1 MNYINKETPNGS
13 GENYRFCDYS
23 NERSILAKAIQSED
37 HFYTLL
43 TKVSEDD
50 FLSDDTKSIFFLLKT
65 LHDTG
70 IRSFDTPIL
79 VTAAKELGKSTNF
92 TKDYVEALKNVEVSD
107 LNFDLYVDKL
117 LDDSTK
123 FKLYN
128 DLLNNTNMVFE
139 NASTLSSTPS
149 SDLLSKVQ
157 ADLLSLSSASLS
169 IEEPKHVAD
178 GLDEY
183 LESIQDKKVELM
195 GLSTGYPVLDKAI
208 DGLVPGTLTIVAAR
222 KKMGKSTLLTNIAS
236 YVSVHQGD
244 PILYID
250 TEMTFKEWR
259 DRVIAIISGVDE
271 RVIKHGG
278 FKKDKTIYERIINA
292 VTLLKNSKL
301 FHFYMPG
308 FTVEK
313 ISALFK
319 KYHLKEN
326 IVLGV
331 FDYIKEPDSASTE
344 KGRKEHQI
352 LGDVTT
358 KLKDLAGM
366 LNIPFL
372 AAVQLNRS
380 GDVADSDRIA
390 RYGDVIAFWGLRDKK
405 KAEEEA
411 WDLEE
416 CGFYGLSIKD
426 SRRGGRTGEAGI
438 GYHFFH
444 SKLIIK
450 EVDVTK
456 QVENSRDENE
466 RIDTGII
473 EKVGGIDDPA
483 DQLI

>member
-1 MNYINKETPNGS
+1 MNYTNNETHNDLEGT
-13 GENYRFCDYS
+13 YRFCDYS
-23 NERSILAKAIQSED
+23 NERSIISKAIQSED

-43 TKVSEDD
+43 SKVSQDD
-50 FLSDDTKSIFFLLKT
+50 FLSEDSKVIFFLMKT
-65 LHDTG
+65 LHEAG
-70 IRSFDTPIL
+70 VRSFDTPL
-79 VTAAKELGKSTNF
+79 LLSAAKDLGKGAIF
-92 TKDYVEALKNVEVSD
+92 TKDYVEALKNVEVSS
-107 LNFDLYVDKL
+107 LNFDLYLDKL
-117 LDDSTK
+117 VDDSTK
-123 FKLYN
+123 YKLYN

-139 NASTLSSTPS
+139 NASSFSSTPS

-157 ADLLSLSSASLS
+157 SDILSLSASSLS
-169 IEEPKHVAD
+169 IEEPTHVAD
-178 GLDEY
+178 GLDDY
-183 LESIQDKKVELM
+183 LKSIQDNKVELM

-208 DGLVPGTLTIVAAR
+208 DGLVAGTLTIVAAR

-292 VTLLKNSKL
+292 ATLLKKSKL

-308 FTVEK
+308 YTVEK

-352 LGDVTT
+352 LGDVTS
-358 KLKDLAGM
+358 KLKDLAGI

-411 WDLEE
+411 WDLED

-438 GYHFFH
+438 GFHFFH

-450 EVDVTK
+450 EVDITK
-456 QVENSRDENE
+456 QIENSRNENE
-466 RIDTGII
+466 RIDTGITDNL
-473 EKVGGIDDPA
+473 GGMSNAA
-483 DQLI
+483 DKLI